1 MALTESRDLPLGTPC
16 PDFRLPSV
24 EGKPVARDD
33 FRDAKALVV
42 MFICNHCPYVQAI
55 EDRIV
60 ALGREYGPRGVQLVG
75 ICSNDPTDYP
85 DDRPERLL
93 ARWREKRYGFPYLI
107 DETQAVARTFGAVCT
122 PDLYVFDGD
131 RRLAY
136 HGRLDD
142 DWQHPAKVKPS
153 RAGRGARRDP
163 GGRAHRPRR
172 RRTRSAARS
181 SGRRGETRGPRHGMR
196 RRVVKC

>member
-1 MALTESRDLPLGTPC
+1 
-16 PDFRLPSV
+16 
-24 EGKPVARDD
+24 EGKAVARDD
-33 FRDAKALVV
+33 FRAAKALVV

-55 EDRIV
+55 EDRII

-93 ARWREKRYGFPYLI
+93 ARWREKRYGFPSLVG
-107 DETQAVARTFGAVCT
+107 EAQAAARAYNAVGT
-122 PDLYVFDGD
+122 PALYVFDGE

-142 DWQHPAKVKPS
+142 DWQPPAKVK
-153 RAGRGARRDP
+153 RRDLAAALDAILE
-163 GGRAHRPRR
+163 GRSPAGQQTHSIGCSIKW
-172 RRTRSAARS
+172 TRA
-181 SGRRGETRGPRHGMR
+181 
-196 RRVVKC
+196 

>member
-60 ALGREYGPRGVQLVG
+60 ALGREYGPRGIQLVG
-75 ICSNDPTDYP
+75 VCSNDPTDYP

-93 ARWREKRYGFPYLI
+93 ARWREKRYGFPYLV
-107 DETQAVARTFGAVCT
+107 DESQAVARTFNAVCT

-131 RRLAY
+131 RNLAY

-142 DWQHPAKVKPS
+142 DWQHPQKV
-153 RAGRGARRDP
+153 
-163 GGRAHRPRR
+163 RR
-172 RRTRSAARS
+172 RELAAALDAILEGRTPSAPQTHS
-181 SGRRGETRGPRHGMR
+181 IGCSIKWKKG
-196 RRVVKC
+196 

>member
-75 ICSNDPTDYP
+75 VCSNDPTDYP
-85 DDRPERLL
+85 DDSPARLL

-107 DETQAVARTFGAVCT
+107 DESQAVARTFNAVCT

-131 RRLAY
+131 HNLAY

-142 DWQHPAKVKPS
+142 DWQHPQKV
-153 RAGRGARRDP
+153 
-163 GGRAHRPRR
+163 RR
-172 RRTRSAARS
+172 RELAAALDAILEGRSPSAPQTHS
-181 SGRRGETRGPRHGMR
+181 IGCSIKWKKG
-196 RRVVKC
+196 

>member
-1 MALTESRDLPLGTPC
+1 MALTESHDLPLGTPC

-24 EGKPVARDD
+24 EGKVVARDD
-33 FRDAKALVV
+33 FRAAKALVV
-42 MFICNHCPYVQAI
+42 MFICNHCPYVQAV
-55 EDRIV
+55 EDRII

-93 ARWREKRYGFPYLI
+93 ARWRDKRYGFPYLI
-107 DETQAVARTFGAVCT
+107 DESQAVARAFNAVCT

-131 RRLAY
+131 GHLAY

-142 DWQHPAKVKPS
+142 DWQHPQKVQRRELAAALDTILEGKTP
-153 RAGRGARRDP
+153 AGQQTHSIGCSIKWR
-163 GGRAHRPRR
+163 
-172 RRTRSAARS
+172 
-181 SGRRGETRGPRHGMR
+181 
-196 RRVVKC
+196 

>member
-24 EGKPVARDD
+24 EGKVVARDD

-42 MFICNHCPYVQAI
+42 MFICNHCPYVQAV
-55 EDRIV
+55 EDRII

-85 DDRPERLL
+85 DDRPERLH

-107 DETQAVARTFGAVCT
+107 DESQAVARSFNAVCT
-122 PDLYVFDGD
+122 PDLYVFDED
-131 RRLAY
+131 RALAY
-136 HGRLDD
+136 HGRIDD
-142 DWQHPAKVKPS
+142 DWQHPEKVK
-153 RAGRGARRDP
+153 RREMAAALDEILAGRAPSAPQTHSIGCSIKWKRGA
-163 GGRAHRPRR
+163 
-172 RRTRSAARS
+172 
-181 SGRRGETRGPRHGMR
+181 
-196 RRVVKC
+196 